1 MNIFDVTVS
10 SFNGY
15 KSTSTSQCTSLYD
28 WLTSCDYKSEVD
40 EIRSIKDK
48 EVRRKLK
55 SKLPA
60 ITPAG
65 VFSNRRKGAKP
76 ITYSGFMCIDIDEHD
91 NEHIRNFS
99 ALKEQLKNL
108 LNVAYCGLSVSGR
121 GFFLLIPIAYPEKYE
136 LHYDAFVENLSKLGI
151 NVDKSCRNISRLRGY
166 SYDSKGYFNFNA
178 DTYYDLKFPSKP
190 QLYSHYESDTTDDV
204 DVLIMKICSHGI
216 DITSNYKDWFAIGV
230 RSLQNLVK
238 REGFDFII
246 LVVKVVSI
254 TRINVI
260 SNMTIVLNG
269 LSIRGLQLAFFL
281 IIANYME

>member
-1 MNIFDVTVS
+1 
-10 SFNGY
+10 
-15 KSTSTSQCTSLYD
+15 
-28 WLTSCDYKSEVD
+28 
-40 EIRSIKDK
+40 
-48 EVRRKLK
+48 
-55 SKLPA
+55 
-60 ITPAG
+60 
-65 VFSNRRKGAKP
+65 
-76 ITYSGFMCIDIDEHD
+76 MCIDIDEHD

-178 DTYYDLKFPSKP
+178 DTYYDLKFPPKP

-216 DITSNYKDWFAIGV
+216 DYSYFK
-230 RSLQNLVK
+230 Q
-238 REGFDFII
+238 
-246 LVVKVVSI
+246 
-254 TRINVI
+254 
-260 SNMTIVLNG
+260 M
-269 LSIRGLQLAFFL
+269 LA
-281 IIANYME
+281 NC